1 MRKGTNFIQH
11 TQDFFQEKHKNLS
24 FYTMYNHILP
34 KKNQRPC
41 IYQKKVVILHPKI
54 LCPSNPA
61 IRCAT

>member
-34 KKNQRPC
+34 KKKINDLAY
-41 IYQKKVVILHPKI
+41 IKKKL
-54 LCPSNPA
+54 
-61 IRCAT
+61 